1 MTHPE
6 TLPSAQRVPEGRER
20 RRFPRARAEWSARLA
35 VDERFAEVQLRDVS
49 AAGVCFFS
57 DQPIPEMTLLGV
69 HIDVPD
75 QAGTPRSVDAR
86 GAVVRCEPI
95 SPHLEHYE
103 VAVFL
108 NDIKSDDRQ
117 AIADYVRRRD
127 GV

>member
-6 TLPSAQRVPEGRER
+6 SEPTRTGSWSGREQR
-20 RRFPRARAEWSARLA
+20 KHPRARAEWSARIA
-35 VDERFAEVQLRDVS
+35 VEGGFTEVQLRDVS

-57 DQPIPEMTLLGV
+57 DQPIPELTLLGL
-69 HIDVPD
+69 HLDVPEPNGG
-75 QAGTPRSVDAR
+75 QRAVDAR

-108 NDIKSDDRQ
+108 NDIASEDRQ
-117 AIADYVRRRD
+117 ALADYVRRRD
-127 GV
+127 A

>member
-6 TLPSAQRVPEGRER
+6 SEPTQSGPRTGAER
-20 RRFPRARAEWSARLA
+20 RVHPRARAEWSARIAL
-35 VDERFAEVQLRDVS
+35 ESGPAEVQLRDVS

-57 DQPIPEMTLLGV
+57 DRPIPEMTMLGL
-69 HIDVPD
+69 HLDVPD
-75 QAGTPRSVDAR
+75 SEGNRRAVDAR

-108 NDIKSDDRQ
+108 NEIESADRQ
-117 AIADYVRRRD
+117 AIADYVRRREA
-127 GV
+127 